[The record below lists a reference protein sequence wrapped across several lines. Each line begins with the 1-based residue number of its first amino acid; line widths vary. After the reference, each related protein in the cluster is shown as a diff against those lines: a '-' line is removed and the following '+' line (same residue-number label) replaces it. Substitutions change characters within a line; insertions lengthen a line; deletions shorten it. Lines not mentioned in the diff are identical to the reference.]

1 MIKEGGSIICRSCL
15 SISAELITVHIDNS
29 NFGLILKNMLMTCIP
44 EMDLNLLD
52 NPIICTQCTD
62 LLKEFYSFKSK
73 CLQTE
78 EEIVTFKEDTKTQ
91 IVNLAG
97 LIKTQ
102 ECKENETREQI
113 AADNKLK
120 FELDHTSIGNIGK
133 IDISPE
139 MKIKTEKLDC
149 VESNLVERNSEDSNK
164 NFKPEGHFHFVNCGF
179 IEKNEESHEPP
190 MNEEDPNLP
199 IRLQAL
205 SENATNPH
213 VDTLPWHTCD
223 TCSYQSKWKHHLERH
238 KQVHEAELNHNRS
251 FKCFKCG
258 FVAQYKHALLRHST
272 MEHGDWFKCAECD
285 YQTKWKR
292 SYNQHLL
299 NHKGGQIW
307 HHCDL
312 CPYKTKWKYH
322 LKRHMVTHQ

>member
-1 MIKEGGSIICRSCL
+1 MENCETERICRLCLGKVQLELEENLHISAIQMLDLCLPEIDQSLCSDCAFCLDCFNCLKGIYVFKRKCLQTEEKIRLYLENCDRSNVNLKHIVECVSMIKEGGSIICRSCL

-164 NFKPEGHFHFVNCGF
+164 NFKPEGHFHFVNCGSVYKAKSLYK
-179 IEKNEESHEPP
+179 IDSLKKMKKAMNPP
-190 MNEEDPNLP
+190 
-199 IRLQAL
+199 
-205 SENATNPH
+205 
-213 VDTLPWHTCD
+213 
-223 TCSYQSKWKHHLERH
+223 
-238 KQVHEAELNHNRS
+238 
-251 FKCFKCG
+251 
-258 FVAQYKHALLRHST
+258 
-272 MEHGDWFKCAECD
+272 
-285 YQTKWKR
+285 
-292 SYNQHLL
+292 
-299 NHKGGQIW
+299 
-307 HHCDL
+307 
-312 CPYKTKWKYH
+312 
-322 LKRHMVTHQ
+322 